1 MKKWI
6 LISLVFIACNK
17 KTKQQ
22 QLVITP
28 PQTEILN
35 TDTSLHNANGTW
47 MKNGAQFS
55 GYIVAKESNILLGKL
70 PIVDGKENGTAYE
83 WYKNG
88 QKKFERNF
96 LHGNREGYHKGWY
109 PNDTVSFIQFFK
121 DDKLEGEQVG
131 FYESGHR
138 FQVLNYVNGYE
149 DGRQKTWNDSGRVV
163 NNFTVKNGKLYGI
176 IGRYDC
182 MSVMSKK

>member
-6 LISLVFIACNK
+6 FISLAFTACNNKIEHPIALISPYVE
-17 KTKQQ
+17 
-22 QLVITP
+22 VV
-28 PQTEILN
+28 N

-47 MKNGAQFS
+47 MKDGAKFS
-55 GYIVAKESNILLGKL
+55 GFIVVKEKDILVGKL
-70 PIVDGKENGTAYE
+70 PIINGKENGVAYE

-88 QKKFERNF
+88 KRKFERNF
-96 LHGNREGYHKGWY
+96 LNGNREGNHKGWY
-109 PNDTVSFIQFFK
+109 PNDTLSFIQFFK
-121 DDKLEGEQVG
+121 DDKLEGEQFG

-138 FQVLNYVNGYE
+138 FQVLKYVNGYE
-149 DGRQKTWNDSGRVV
+149 VGRQKTWNDSGRVV